1 LGLFGYYR
9 KFISEY
15 SATATPLTDLT
26 KRSAP
31 IEVKWTKLCDK
42 AFKKLKKALCSE
54 PVLRS
59 PDFDKIFILHTD
71 ALDRGVGAVRS
82 RKDADGVE
90 HPVCYFSRKLLPREV
105 NYSTVEKE
113 RLAIKLRTQAIR
125 VYLLGKP

>member
-59 PDFDKIFILHTD
+59 PDFGRPFILQTD
-71 ALDRGVGAVRS
+71 ASDRGVEAVLSQR
-82 RKDADGVE
+82 DADGVE
-90 HPVCYFSRKLLPREV
+90 HQVGYFSCKLLHREV
-105 NYSTVEKE
+105 NYSMVEKE
-113 RLAIKLRTQAIR
+113 CLAIKLRTQAFR
-125 VYLLGKP
+125 V